1 MPVGRPNAPDHPNA
15 FYAFTHLTA
24 REPKKKKRSA
34 NPADAHFVG
43 QAALF
48 NELGVQI
55 MQDAFTRGACVCACV
70 YLAGCDG
77 WWMALHLYVGGV
89 AR

>member
-1 MPVGRPNAPDHPNA
+1 M
-15 FYAFTHLTA
+15 
-24 REPKKKKRSA
+24 
-34 NPADAHFVG
+34 G

>member
-1 MPVGRPNAPDHPNA
+1 M
-15 FYAFTHLTA
+15 
-24 REPKKKKRSA
+24 
-34 NPADAHFVG
+34 G

-55 MQDAFTRGACVCACV
+55 MHDAFTRGACVCACV

-77 WWMALHLYVGGV
+77 WWMALHCTWVGLRADTV
-89 AR
+89 Q